1 MRYSPAIDF
10 FEVGDISPL
19 ILSNKKSLY
28 YLDMCRRSRQKG
40 TIFNSFVIVE
50 LTLFFFFFF
59 SESMLFIQ
67 LLIVIGI
74 VLLVLHLDI
83 NVWGG
88 RVSSRDVLCLA
99 GGRGCLLKGPHQIPG
114 TS

>member
-28 YLDMCRRSRQKG
+28 YLDMCRRVKANNDDF
-40 TIFNSFVIVE
+40 TIFVIVE
-50 LTLFFFFFF
+50 LTLFFF
-59 SESMLFIQ
+59 
-67 LLIVIGI
+67 
-74 VLLVLHLDI
+74 
-83 NVWGG
+83 
-88 RVSSRDVLCLA
+88 SSRKYAVDSALDCHRNGFA
-99 GGRGCLLKGPHQIPG
+99 CF